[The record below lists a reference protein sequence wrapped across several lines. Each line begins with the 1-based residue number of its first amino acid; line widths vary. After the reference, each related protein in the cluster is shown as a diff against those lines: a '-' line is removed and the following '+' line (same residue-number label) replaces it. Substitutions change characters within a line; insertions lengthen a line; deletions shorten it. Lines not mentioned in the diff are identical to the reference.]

1 MSLPRTDSRRAH
13 VPERLARW
21 SSAHPW
27 RVVGL
32 WVLALVGALAA
43 LVLVMG
49 QLTSE
54 GTVTGS
60 PESLQASRLAAK
72 AFPATERHQVSD
84 IIVVRSQRFVVGDS
98 SFRALVRQIEAAA
111 RRTGVVH
118 DMSSYLDQP
127 NASLVSSDRHAAA
140 IPLFVHST
148 DAVGSIV
155 QIVKRADA
163 ASGFSVSIT
172 GDRTNDRDF
181 TKLSESDLKSG
192 ELRIG
197 VPAALIVLL
206 VVFGAVVAASVPLLM
221 AAVSIVVSLG
231 LVALLSQAFNLSTFI
246 VNMLTAMGLALGV
259 DYSLFVISRYREER
273 GGGQQPMDAIGA
285 AGATASRAVLFSG
298 STFVVAM
305 FGMLI
310 IRSNVMRSLALG
322 AILVGI
328 VSLAAALTLLPA
340 ALGLLQDRVNAL
352 RLPMIGAARAD
363 RGNHEGRF
371 WRAVIERVVRRPLL
385 SLLIVA
391 GLLLAAASPLLAMHI
406 GTHNVSSLPNS
417 FISKQGF
424 LTLQRSFPQLT
435 ADPVRIVVND
445 VSGPDARAGVRR
457 VATALASN
465 PHFGAP
471 TVQRS
476 AQVVMLTAPVRGDPR
491 GNGTIAAVRSLRTNV
506 IRPAFADT
514 GATPYVGGLTAREIE
529 YFDASINPAPLVF
542 TFVLGLTFLLL
553 TIAFRSIVIAATAIA
568 LNLLSVG
575 AAYGLLVLVFQKGF
589 ATGLL
594 GFTHVASIEAWIPLF
609 LFSVLFGLSMD
620 YQMLLLS
627 RIKERHDLI
636 PDTTQAVT
644 FGIATT
650 ARIITGAA
658 LIIVAAFAGFA
669 SGQLSMFQQMGF
681 GVGIALLID
690 ATLIRSVLLPSAMCL
705 LGEHNW
711 YLPRWLQ
718 WLPRLDLEAPQRAP
732 RRSTSTRPRRPAG
745 PARPHPLH

>member
-1 MSLPRTDSRRAH
+1 MSSSRTGGRRAH

-27 RVVGL
+27 RVIGL
-32 WVLALVGALAA
+32 WGLALVGALVA
-43 LVLVMG
+43 LMLAMG

-54 GTVTGS
+54 GSVTGN
-60 PESLQASRLAAK
+60 PESLQASRLAMK
-72 AFPATERHQVSD
+72 AFPSTQRHLVSD
-84 IIVVRSQRFVVGDS
+84 IIVVRSERLVVGDS
-98 SFRALVRQIEAAA
+98 SFRALVGQIEVAV

-118 DMSSYLDQP
+118 YMSSYLDQP
-127 NASLVSSDRHAAA
+127 NPSLVSSDRHAAA

-148 DAVGSIV
+148 DTVGQIV
-155 QIVKRADA
+155 QIVKRAGA
-163 ASGFSVSIT
+163 TPGFSVSIT

-181 TKLSESDLKSG
+181 TKLSESDLKNG

-197 VPAALIVLL
+197 APAALIVLL

-221 AAVSIVVSLG
+221 ATVSIVVSLG
-231 LVALLSQAFNLSTFI
+231 CVALLSQVFNLSTFI
-246 VNMLTAMGLALGV
+246 VNMLTGMGLALGI

-273 GGGQQPMDAIGA
+273 GGGQEPMDAIGV

-340 ALGLLQDRVNAL
+340 TLGLLQDRVNAV
-352 RLPMIGAARAD
+352 RLPRIRAARTGEGT
-363 RGNHEGRF
+363 REGRF
-371 WRAVIERVVRRPLL
+371 WRAVVDRVVRRPLL
-385 SLLIVA
+385 SLLVVV
-391 GLLLAAASPLLAMHI
+391 GLLLAAASPLFAMHI
-406 GTHNVSSLPNS
+406 GTHSVSSLPNS
-417 FISKQGF
+417 FVSKQGF
-424 LTLQRSFPQLT
+424 LALQRSFPQLT
-435 ADPVRIVVND
+435 TDPVRIVVNG
-445 VSGPDARAGVRR
+445 VSSPQARAGVQR
-457 VATALASN
+457 VASALASN
-465 PHFGAP
+465 PHFGTPA
-471 TVQRS
+471 VQR
-476 AQVVMLTAPVRGDPR
+476 AGEVVMLTAPVRGDPR
-491 GNGTIAAVRSLRTNV
+491 ANGTTAAVRKLRANIV
-506 IRPAFADT
+506 RPAFAGT

-529 YFDASINPAPLVF
+529 YFDASINPAPYVL

-627 RIKERHDLI
+627 RIKERHDLV
-636 PDTTQAVT
+636 PDTIQAVT
-644 FGIATT
+644 YGIATT
-650 ARIITGAA
+650 SRIITGAA

-681 GVGIALLID
+681 GIAIALLID

-718 WLPRLDLEAPQRAP
+718 WLPRLDLEAPQRTP
-732 RRSTSTRPRRPAG
+732 RPGPATPTRPTGTP
-745 PARPHPLH
+745 RPHPSH